1 MKFAAQMFA
10 AVAVA
15 FLLACPLRA
24 DDTPT
29 PETAKKAVATSDKD
43 GTTNSHAA
51 PTAGEA
57 AHTDEERHRHIV
69 FDARDIETLNGALCN
84 EVAHHSINAR
94 RRQLPM
100 PKSFDDDV
108 HAVREA
114 TPCLL
119 SVRWRSNRIVSPR
132 Q

>member
-1 MKFAAQMFA
+1 MPATKAHPARSTNQEPTMKFAAQIFA

-57 AHTDEERHRHIV
+57 APAAPAPAPAPLRG
-69 FDARDIETLNGALCN
+69 FRDDTPRVELFLGYSNVL
-84 EVAHHSINAR
+84 
-94 RRQLPM
+94 
-100 PKSFDDDV
+100 
-108 HAVREA
+108 A
-114 TPCLL
+114 TP
-119 SVRWRSNRIVSPR
+119 RSLANRIV
-132 Q
+132 